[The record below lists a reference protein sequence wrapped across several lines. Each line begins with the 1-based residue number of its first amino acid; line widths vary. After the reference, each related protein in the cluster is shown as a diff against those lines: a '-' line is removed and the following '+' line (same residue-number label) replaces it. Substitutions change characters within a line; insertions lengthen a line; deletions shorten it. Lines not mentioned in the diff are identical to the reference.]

1 MNKDELLKLLE
12 TKGIY
17 YKKYEHEPL
26 FSVQDSETKRGEIEG
41 SHTKNLFL
49 KNKKDSFYLLSC
61 EENSIVDLKKLS
73 KAISAGNLSFAREEY
88 LIKHLQVRAGSVSP
102 YALLNDKENCVNFY
116 LEDILEK
123 NIEINFHPLLNTSTI
138 TLKTKDFI
146 EFMIE
151 NKKKINI
158 FSLSENKLIKVY
170 G

>member
-73 KAISAGNLSFAREEY
+73 KAITKPR
-88 LIKHLQVRAGSVSP
+88 
-102 YALLNDKENCVNFY
+102 LLLENDELF
-116 LEDILEK
+116 
-123 NIEINFHPLLNTSTI
+123 
-138 TLKTKDFI
+138 LK
-146 EFMIE
+146 
-151 NKKKINI
+151 
-158 FSLSENKLIKVY
+158 KL
-170 G
+170 

>member
-102 YALLNDKENCVNFY
+102 YALLNDKENKIEFFF
-116 LEDILEK
+116 EDSLYNK
-123 NIEINFHPLLNTSTI
+123 DKINFHPLINTSTI
-138 TLKTKDFI
+138 TLETSEFI
-146 EFMIE
+146 NFIIE
-151 NKKKINI
+151 NKKKVNI
-158 FSLSENKLIKVY
+158 FSLKDYRITEIL
-170 G
+170 